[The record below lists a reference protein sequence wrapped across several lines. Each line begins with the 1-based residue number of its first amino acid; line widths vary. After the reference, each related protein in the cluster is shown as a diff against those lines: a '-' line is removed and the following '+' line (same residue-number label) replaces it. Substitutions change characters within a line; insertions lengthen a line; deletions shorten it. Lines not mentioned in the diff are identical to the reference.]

1 MKNVTY
7 NKSKAEVEESASK
20 AMVAEHARKQS
31 YFRRLAQDKNFTRY
45 VIGIIDKEIR
55 NRDMVHGGLGALIA
69 SSGEEIKAIV
79 ISQNAGRLTAE
90 AIKNEILQSMQQAVE
105 AKSLES

>member
-7 NKSKAEVEESASK
+7 NKSKAEVEENASK
-20 AMVAEHARKQS
+20 AIVAEHARKQS

-45 VIGIIDKEIR
+45 VVSIIDREIQ
-55 NRDMVHGGLGALIA
+55 NRSMVNGGLGALIA
-69 SSGEEIKAIV
+69 SSGEEIKSLV
-79 ISQNAGRLTAE
+79 LSQNAGRLSAE

>member
-7 NKSKAEVEESASK
+7 NKSKAEVEENASK

-45 VIGIIDKEIR
+45 VVGIIDQEIQKR
-55 NRDMVHGGLGALIA
+55 SMVYGGLGALIA
-69 SSGEEIKAIV
+69 SSGEEIKSLV
-79 ISQNAGRLTAE
+79 LSQNAGRLSAE